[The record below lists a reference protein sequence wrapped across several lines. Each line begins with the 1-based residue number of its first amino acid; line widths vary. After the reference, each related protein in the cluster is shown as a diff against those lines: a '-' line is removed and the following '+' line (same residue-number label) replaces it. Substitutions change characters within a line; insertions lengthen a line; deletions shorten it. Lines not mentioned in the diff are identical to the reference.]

1 MKFFLLLLILEASVA
16 KTDPPPEKCFN
27 EAIPKYVTCRP
38 VHGRPA
44 ACNCRNIDPCY
55 IKLIITRKSKIHPT
69 STNNYNYY
77 VNGTFQG
84 PTIIAEEKG
93 IVVVD
98 VFNDMDED
106 TSIHFHGMHQ
116 HNVPW
121 IDGVGNITQY
131 PIPANGKFRYIFR
144 AFPQGTHWY
153 HSHMRYQRDAGLF
166 GALIVHESQRD
177 IHERLGPFVDE
188 PDKYLLSLLESLK
201 NVQPSGTKPDPFCLP
216 DGSKLPIQYD
226 RVSFFLNGKE
236 IAKDILG
243 RRANESH
250 SEYFVVPG
258 QKYRFRVLGATKSN
272 ILIISI
278 DYHKLHVIAT
288 DGYLVNKFTTDFL
301 IVHVGERYDFIL
313 EAKKGIK
320 PGTKYPINIQT
331 LAVKCDDNSEVAGLS
346 FAFVVYTDKS
356 KSKNVPATIAQQ
368 SDRCSNHLSPC
379 KILNCPFQRMP
390 TDFIKDGTYMN
401 CYNVR
406 ELRLLYPTPE
416 RDIPSSGNISQLSF
430 FNFEVIWPK
439 ALINGVQ
446 FHLPDIPLVENRGA
460 KQECIYPVDCKEPGS
475 QYCTHTVY
483 LNHSTTTRFVLSSIV
498 TQGKQD
504 PVDITHPIH
513 MHGHTY
519 FIAKIA
525 YPDYYDNGTIKAP
538 NQDLAVPKC
547 GPAGWRGSTPG
558 GITVDKTTVRK
569 DVIIVP
575 AGGYVVLEFL
585 ADNPGYW
592 FMHCHIDEHL
602 NRGMALAIGEAPSCA
617 SSPPTPLLNET
628 DEFCFSVDTFKAK
641 EGEANGECRGA
652 IAARSLSRPYS
663 NHQRSI
669 ILVTVVRFYYSFVI
683 SSFDLSTYVYFN
695 DTFCALHINIFL
707 I

>member
-1 MKFFLLLLILEASVA
+1 MRFFLLLLILEASVA
-16 KTDPPPEKCFN
+16 QTDPPPEKCFN

-55 IKLIITRKSKIHPT
+55 IKLIITRKRKIDPT
-69 STNNYNYY
+69 EANNYTYF

-106 TSIHFHGMHQ
+106 TSMHFHGMHQ

-166 GALIVHESQRD
+166 GALVVHESQGD

-188 PDKYLLSLLESLK
+188 PEKYLLTLLESLK
-201 NVQPSGTKPDPFCLP
+201 NVQPSGKPDPFCLP

-272 ILIISI
+272 ILVISI

-301 IVHVGERYDFIL
+301 IVHVGER
-313 EAKKGIK
+313 
-320 PGTKYPINIQT
+320 
-331 LAVKCDDNSEVAGLS
+331 
-346 FAFVVYTDKS
+346 
-356 KSKNVPATIAQQ
+356 
-368 SDRCSNHLSPC
+368 
-379 KILNCPFQRMP
+379 
-390 TDFIKDGTYMN
+390 
-401 CYNVR
+401 
-406 ELRLLYPTPE
+406 
-416 RDIPSSGNISQLSF
+416 RDIPSSSNISQLSF

-446 FHLPDIPLVENRGA
+446 FYLPDIPLVENTGT

-475 QYCTHTVY
+475 KYCTHTVY
-483 LNHSTTTRFVLSSIV
+483 LNNFGTTTRFVLSSII

-538 NQDLAVPKC
+538 NEDLTVPKC
-547 GPAGWRGSTPG
+547 GPASWRGSTPG
-558 GITVDKTTVRK
+558 GITVDRTTVRK

-592 FMHCHIDEHL
+592 FMHCHIDQHL

-641 EGEANGECRGA
+641 EREANGKCRRA
-652 IAARSLSRPYS
+652 IAAPSLGRIPTISA
-663 NHQRSI
+663 
-669 ILVTVVRFYYSFVI
+669 VSF
-683 SSFDLSTYVYFN
+683 FAQLFGFT
-695 DTFCALHINIFL
+695 TALLFL
-707 I
+707 RLI